1 MSDQS
6 RKRRFSLTLLLG
18 FLFLAT
24 GSVTG
29 EKLYNGI
36 VLPEI
41 WPPRAQH
48 FSLEPMPVPYLKN
61 PPDVIPIDLGR
72 QLLVDDFLIEHT
84 TLARTFHQ
92 AEYHP
97 ASPVL
102 RPDQKWETGA
112 MPFSGGIWHD
122 PSDGLF
128 KVWYQSVRKKAIA
141 YATSRDGLHWEK
153 PDLGVEPGT
162 NIVLVHRFDHDTAT
176 VWLDLEEQNPKKRF
190 KMTLTP
196 YLRDVHRTI
205 SGMRLFFSPDGIHWS
220 ESDAGVG
227 WCLDR
232 STFFFNPFRK
242 VWVYSIKWNLYGID
256 ITQSDGVLRP
266 LEGVAGN
273 PAGRFRGYREHPDL
287 EQGLDWKLAR
297 DPKTDSDHEFLNNF
311 LSGPV
316 VPWTG
321 ADFLDPLRN
330 TGASTGSISNLNKQ
344 PELYNLDAVAYESLM
359 LGLFNIFHGNDDG
372 TPGSHEHMNDVTLGF
387 SRDGFH
393 WHRPDR
399 RAFLPVSQRRGDWNW
414 TNVQSVGG
422 GCLVVGDKLYFYATG
437 WSPDERTTGLA
448 TLRRDGFAS
457 LDAGTQPGTL
467 VTRPVV
473 FQGRHLFV
481 NLDTDAGEMRVE
493 ILSRGGQPIRPFTRE
508 NCLPLRVDS
517 TLQAVR
523 WQGAEDLSQLAGKPV
538 RFRFHVREGSLYSF
552 WVSPDSSGASHGYV
566 GAGGPGF
573 TGSTDTVGQKKSR

>member
-1 MSDQS
+1 M
-6 RKRRFSLTLLLG
+6 R
-18 FLFLAT
+18 
-24 GSVTG
+24 
-29 EKLYNGI
+29 
-36 VLPEI
+36 LPE
-41 WPPRAQH
+41 
-48 FSLEPMPVPYLKN
+48 
-61 PPDVIPIDLGR
+61 
-72 QLLVDDFLIEHT
+72 
-84 TLARTFHQ
+84 
-92 AEYHP
+92 
-97 ASPVL
+97 
-102 RPDQKWETGA
+102 
-112 MPFSGGIWHD
+112 
-122 PSDGLF
+122 
-128 KVWYQSVRKKAIA
+128 
-141 YATSRDGLHWEK
+141 DGLHWEK

-162 NIVLVHRFDHDTAT
+162 NIVHRFDHDTAT
-176 VWLDLEEQNPKKRF
+176 VWLDLEEREPKKRF

-205 SGMRLFFSPDGIHWS
+205 SGMRLFFSPDGIRWS

-287 EQGLDWKLAR
+287 EQGLGWKLAR

-330 TGASTGSISNLNKQ
+330 TGAATGSISNLNKQ

-437 WSPDERTTGLA
+437 RSPDERTTGLA

-457 LDAGTQPGTL
+457 LDAGTQAGTL

-473 FQGRHLFV
+473 FPGTPSLRQPRRRRRR
-481 NLDTDAGEMRVE
+481 DAR
-493 ILSRGGQPIRPFTRE
+493 RDPQPRRTA
-508 NCLPLRVDS
+508 DS
-517 TLQAVR
+517 TLHS
-523 WQGAEDLSQLAGKPV
+523 EKLSPT
-538 RFRFHVREGSLYSF
+538 
-552 WVSPDSSGASHGYV
+552 
-566 GAGGPGF
+566 AGGFHAAGRPMARSSRPLSASGKAGSIPLPPP
-573 TGSTDTVGQKKSR
+573 TGQPLLLLGQPRSLRGQPRIRRSRWPRLDGIH

>member
-1 MSDQS
+1 MSDES
-6 RKRRFSLTLLLG
+6 RKRRFSLALLVG
-18 FLFLAT
+18 FLPLVT
-24 GSVTG
+24 GWVAG

-36 VLPEI
+36 VLPET
-41 WPPRAQH
+41 WPPRALH

-72 QLLVDDFLIEHT
+72 QLLVDDFLLEHT

-92 AEYHP
+92 AQYHT

-102 RPDQKWETGA
+102 RPDQKWETGV
-112 MPFSGGIWHD
+112 MPFSGGVWHD

-128 KVWYQSVRKKAIA
+128 KVWYQAIRKKAIA
-141 YATSRDGLHWEK
+141 HATSRDGIHWEK
-153 PDLGVEPGT
+153 PDFGVEPGT
-162 NIVLVHRFDHDTAT
+162 NIVHRFDHDTAT
-176 VWLDLEEQNPKKRF
+176 VWLDLQEQDSQRRF

-196 YLRDVHRTI
+196 YLRHVHRTI
-205 SGMRLFFSPDGIHWS
+205 SGMRLFFSPDGIQWS
-220 ESDAGVG
+220 DSDAGVG

-256 ITQSDGVLRP
+256 ITRSDGVLRP

-287 EQGLDWKLAR
+287 AQGLGWELAR

-330 TGASTGSISNLNKQ
+330 TGAPSGSISNLNKQ

-414 TNVQSVGG
+414 TNVQSVAG

-437 WSPDERTTGLA
+437 RSPDERTTGLA

-457 LDAGTQPGTL
+457 LDAGSQAGTL

-481 NLDTDAGEMRVE
+481 NLDADAGELRVE
-493 ILSRGGQPIRPFTRE
+493 ILSRGGQRIPPFSRE
-508 NCLPLRVDS
+508 NCLPLRADS

-523 WQGAEDLSQLAGKPV
+523 WQGAADLSQLAGKPV
-538 RFRFHVREGSLYSF
+538 RFRFHLQRGSLYSF
-552 WVSPDSSGASHGYV
+552 WVSPDPSGASHGYV

-573 TGSTDTVGQKKSR
+573 TGSTDTVGSKALR